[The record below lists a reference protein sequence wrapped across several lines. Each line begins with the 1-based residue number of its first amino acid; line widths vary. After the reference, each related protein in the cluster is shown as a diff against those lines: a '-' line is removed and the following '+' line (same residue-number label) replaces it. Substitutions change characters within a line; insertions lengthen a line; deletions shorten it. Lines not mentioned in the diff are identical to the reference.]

1 MDDKDFLELF
11 KRVAKIVRPAH
22 QGDFNVRD
30 MDEDLKETGLDSLDA
45 LMAGIYLSEVYG
57 VAEELCK
64 EWHPKTPREYKD
76 FLETH
81 KTITPTSVDEAI
93 ASVTW

>member
-22 QGDFNVRD
+22 QGDFNVQG

-45 LMAGIYLSEVYG
+45 LMAGIYLAEVFG

-64 EWHPKTPREYKD
+64 EWHPKTVREYKD
-76 FLETH
+76 FLEQH
-81 KTITPTSVDEAI
+81 KTITPTSVAEAI
-93 ASVTW
+93 ESVKW